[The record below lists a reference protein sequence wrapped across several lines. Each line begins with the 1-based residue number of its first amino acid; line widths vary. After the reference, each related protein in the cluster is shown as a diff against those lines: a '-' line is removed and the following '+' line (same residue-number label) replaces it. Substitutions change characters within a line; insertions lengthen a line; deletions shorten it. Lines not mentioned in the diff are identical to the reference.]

1 MQLRLGYGLEP
12 QEQLVPKVGIIL
24 FSGIAGSAVDNTS
37 DEGTATVPVRT
48 TDAAALLA
56 DAPRVATLI
65 DLQPDATAPGNTKPI
80 APETATDVTF
90 TH

>member
-1 MQLRLGYGLEP
+1 MPLSSVYGLEAH
-12 QEQLVPKVGIIL
+12 EQLVPKVGTIL
-24 FSGIAGSAVDNTS
+24 FSGTAGSAVERTS
-37 DEGTATVPVRT
+37 DDGTATVPVKT

-80 APETATDVTF
+80 APETPTEVRF